1 MNDSSG
7 APDKT
12 GPNIKDWINP
22 ILIGSFIILFSF
34 FFLRDIQEIPFHP
47 DEATQIFMSSDVDLF
62 LQDHN
67 SLIWKPQNPM
77 DIRMQYRLLDAPFSR
92 TWIGIFRVL
101 GKVPDLP
108 NDWNWSADW
117 GQNIIAGAYPTEEQ
131 FKAGRLAS
139 AIFLPLD
146 ILFLYFIG
154 RKLRGNLLGWL
165 MVLLFSLNALVLL
178 HTRRAMSEGP
188 MLFFIILSIWSF
200 LQNPR
205 FLFLSAIPV
214 ALAFNTKYS
223 ALPLF
228 ILGLFALIYRNYPPK
243 MDRNRL
249 IMHIAVYVIIF
260 LGMTYFLNP
269 FLWEK
274 PYQAFIAATVARK
287 ALLARQVAYLESIS
301 QGWISNTI
309 SKRFGSILA
318 NLFLTPPAFHDVGNY
333 IENTF
338 QAELKYQSL
347 LIQNLFRGLIWGI
360 ISMVLSSMGFILG
373 SIHAKRASPNGR
385 ELLIILL
392 VGSTLQ
398 FIFLFLAFSIPF
410 QRYVLPLIPFSIL
423 WVAYAINE
431 LFDILKRKKLPD

>member
-1 MNDSSG
+1 MQDASG
-7 APDKT
+7 SPIKT
-12 GPNIKDWINP
+12 EPNIKDWINP
-22 ILIGSFIILFSF
+22 ILVGSFIILFSL

-62 LQDHN
+62 MQDPS

-77 DIRMQYRLLDAPFSR
+77 DIRIQYRLLDAPFSR
-92 TWIGIFRVL
+92 TWIGIFRAL
-101 GKVPDLP
+101 GRVPELP
-108 NDWNWSADW
+108 NDWNWSSDW
-117 GQNIIAGAYPTEEQ
+117 GQNIKAGAYPTEAQ
-131 FKAGRLAS
+131 LITGRLAS

-146 ILFLYFIG
+146 ILFLYLIG

-165 MVLLFSLNALVLL
+165 MVLLFSLNALILL

-249 IMHIAVYVIIF
+249 IMHIAVYFIIF

-287 ALLARQVAYLESIS
+287 ALLARQVADLESIS

-333 IENTF
+333 IENTM
-338 QAELKYQSL
+338 QSELKYQALSV
-347 LIQNLFRGLIWGI
+347 QNLFRGLSCGI
-360 ISMVLSSMGFILG
+360 FSLILSAMGFILG
-373 SIHAKRASPNGR
+373 SIHTRLSTLNKR

-392 VGSTLQ
+392 LGSILQ
-398 FIFLFLAFSIPF
+398 FIFILLVFSIPF

-431 LFDILKRKKLPD
+431 LFDIYQKKKAA